1 MLLAIIEERRNHFSS
16 DQHPKA
22 EQPIATSLSA
32 PAQYPQ
38 TPDEGFSPNDV
49 GLSASEMNAVVDAH
63 WSHWFE
69 TSELDRHVD
78 WNVEDSLQD
87 GLAEK
92 WNIDGP
98 ALVAKLKA
106 LTSEQQD
113 ALVAEIQRRQVAAE

>member
-1 MLLAIIEERRNHFSS
+1 MTFQS
-16 DQHPKA
+16 DQHPKT

-32 PAQYPQ
+32 PAQYQ
-38 TPDEGFSPNDV
+38 QIQAEGFFPNDV
-49 GLSASEMNAVVDAH
+49 GLSECEMKAVVDAH

-69 TSELDRHVD
+69 TSELHRHVD

-113 ALVAEIQRRQVAAE
+113 ALVTEIKRRRAAAG

>member
-1 MLLAIIEERRNHFSS
+1 MNIQSADR
-16 DQHPKA
+16 PVA
-22 EQPIATSLSA
+22 EQAVATNLSA
-32 PAQYPQ
+32 PAPHRP
-38 TPDEGFSPNDV
+38 TSDEGFSPNDV
-49 GLSASEMNAVVDAH
+49 GLSESEMNAVVDAH

-69 TSELDRHVD
+69 TSEPDRHVD

-113 ALVAEIQRRQVAAE
+113 ALVTEIKRKRAAAG

>member
-1 MLLAIIEERRNHFSS
+1 MTIQS

-32 PAQYPQ
+32 PAQHQ
-38 TPDEGFSPNDV
+38 QIQVEGFSPNDF
-49 GLSASEMNAVVDAH
+49 GLSESEMNAVVDAH

-69 TSELDRHVD
+69 TSEPDRHVD

-113 ALVAEIQRRQVAAE
+113 ALVTEIKRKRAAAG

>member
-1 MLLAIIEERRNHFSS
+1 MTIQS

-22 EQPIATSLSA
+22 EQPMATSLSA
-32 PAQYPQ
+32 PAQHQQ

-49 GLSASEMNAVVDAH
+49 GFSEAEVNAVVDANR
-63 WSHWFE
+63 SHWFE

-87 GLAEK
+87 GLAEN

-113 ALVAEIQRRQVAAE
+113 ALVAEIKRRRAAAG